1 MQEDVKNEMEMDQ
14 SNNEEPAEFVE
25 EKGQETQE
33 KVPRDCKKIIK
44 KLETAL
50 AKAEEER
57 DAFKDNYQRTFSEF
71 NNFKKRNQSAVSQ
84 AITTGVCDAVE
95 KILPVLDNLE
105 RALGH
110 VEDLDEDPMAKGV
123 TMVLTQLKDIL
134 TGMGVKEISAK
145 GEPFD
150 PCVHQAIQQTESKE
164 GEVPGTVA
172 QVVQKG
178 YILGDKILRHSM
190 VIVNK

>member
-1 MQEDVKNEMEMDQ
+1 MEEEIKNERKMDT
-14 SNNEEPAEFVE
+14 NEEAEVTQE
-25 EKGQETQE
+25 SQETPE
-33 KVPRDCKKIIK
+33 KVPKEYKKTIK

-50 AKAEEER
+50 AAAQEER
-57 DAFKDNYQRTFSEF
+57 DTFKDNYQRTFSEF

-84 AITTGVCDAVE
+84 AITTGMCDAVE

-110 VEDLDEDPMAKGV
+110 VDEENDDPMAKGV

-134 TGMGVKEISAK
+134 AGMGVKEIPAK

-150 PCVHQAIQQTESKE
+150 PCVHQAIQQTEPKD
-164 GEVPGTVA
+164 GEASGTIA
-172 QVVQKG
+172 DVVQKG
-178 YILGDKILRHSM
+178 YMLGDKILRHSM